1 MVEKIDNHSLA
12 SLISILVSIVF
23 YLQIIL
29 TIKDKDKEIDV
40 ITLIYTFLT
49 LYTLY
54 GSITVQYNKLI
65 NKEYKYLPL
74 MTFLFVDTVMT
85 ILLTVFVF
93 YDFSKMS
100 KLRYMEHPYY
110 KYMLYISYIM
120 LVLNIIYF
128 VYILFN
134 LFKGESIEV

>member
-1 MVEKIDNHSLA
+1 MIEKIDNHSLV
-12 SLISILVSIVF
+12 SLISILVSITF
-23 YLQIIL
+23 YLQIVL
-29 TIKDKDKEIDV
+29 TIKDKDKEIDIV
-40 ITLIYTFLT
+40 TIAYTFLT

-74 MTFLFVDTVMT
+74 ILFLFIDTIMT
-85 ILLTVFVF
+85 ILLTIFVF

-110 KYMLYISYIM
+110 KYMLYISYTM
-120 LVLNIIYF
+120 LVLNIIYLIY
-128 VYILFN
+128 VLFN
-134 LFKGESIEV
+134 LFKGESNEI